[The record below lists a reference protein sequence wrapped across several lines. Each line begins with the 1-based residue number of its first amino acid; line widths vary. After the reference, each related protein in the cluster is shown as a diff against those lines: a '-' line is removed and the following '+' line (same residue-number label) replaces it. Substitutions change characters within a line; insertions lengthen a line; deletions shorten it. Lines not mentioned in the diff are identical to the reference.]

1 MSPFAKLLTY
11 TSVLIST
18 SALNQAFTQTPSTIG
33 VEGIGQSNGDAGLQG
48 SAWLPVGHGFGL
60 LMQGGFHDDRSFGA
74 VGAAYRF
81 MVSGN
86 VGMGLIAAFDIQEGS
101 KSNVFYGSNVG
112 VEVGFGPVTMRSN
125 LYIPVGD
132 RNKKVK
138 NSAYNEGVFVNP
150 NGTQTCSN
158 PTSTDNRIC
167 DLVFRHHDDRREINN
182 MRFDSS
188 LEYDFTL
195 PGVHITPA
203 VGIYVQ
209 DNPGKN
215 LVGFQGEIAA
225 QVSLGHGFHVTGS
238 AGLTHDRIEKTD
250 GVFKL
255 GLSWEFGSTSSVTT
269 PSFANKAPK
278 LPTRTNRITSRPG
291 KFWDEDAILQ
301 DSTSNTPVQQVQFVD
316 ASNQNRVI
324 TKVGAMPQNT
334 MVVINGTVSV
344 PGTMPIDLNNDHIAV
359 VGGGA
364 RVQIRGA
371 TTGIQGVLHVP
382 GAAGRLIQPGNN
394 DIFNILDG
402 RRNIILHGLFLDG
415 NGTAR
420 SAAFIN
426 NNSDDMRL
434 RDLVL
439 DNFVTAGIIV
449 DANNDNIVL
458 SNLTINRGGNVA
470 GISIGRMSNNSLIEH
485 VRITNTQGD
494 GIQISASNL
503 ATINNVFV
511 ENSGDDGIDIT
522 NSTNVTVRSVM
533 IRNAGN
539 DGIEVFGT
547 SNNVEL
553 TNIVVDQ
560 AGNHGIQ
567 VLSGAD
573 NITLKNIEL
582 LGSNLAAKS
591 GVMIQP
597 GSLNITLENVLVSNW
612 RNGFSLISGVGPNTT
627 SVTDRGGNR
636 FISGATGQQA
646 CDGTGDSTGTLQV
659 SVNGGGTETCQ

>member
-1 MSPFAKLLTY
+1 MSPFAKFLTY

-18 SALNQAFTQTPSTIG
+18 SALNPAFTQTPSSIG
-33 VEGIGQSNGDAGLQG
+33 IEGLAQSNSDFGLQG
-48 SAWLPVGHGFGL
+48 TAWLPVGYGFGL
-60 LMQGGFHDDRSFGA
+60 LMQGGFHDSKSFGA

-81 MVSGN
+81 MLSAN
-86 VGMGLIAAFDIQEGS
+86 VGMGLIAAFDVQEGS

-112 VEVGFGPVTMRSN
+112 VEVGFGPVTMRGN

-225 QVSLGHGFHVTGS
+225 QISLGNGFHVTGS

-255 GLSWEFGSTSSVTT
+255 GLSWQFGSTSSVTT

-278 LPTRTNRITSRPG
+278 LPARTNRITSRPG

-316 ASNQNRVI
+316 ATNQNQVV

-344 PGTMPIDLNNDHIAV
+344 PGALAISLNNDHIAI

-364 RVQIRGA
+364 RIQIRGA
-371 TTGIQGVLHVP
+371 TTGIQGILHVP

-394 DIFNILDG
+394 DIFNILDN
-402 RRNIILHGLFLDG
+402 RRNVMLHGLFLDG

-449 DANNDNIVL
+449 DAKSDNIIL
-458 SNLTINRGGNVA
+458 NNLVINRGGNVA
-470 GISIGRMSNNSLIEH
+470 GISIGDKSNNSLIEH

-494 GIQISASNL
+494 GIQISDSNL
-503 ATINNVFV
+503 ATINNAFV
-511 ENSGDDGIDIT
+511 ENSGDDGIGIT
-522 NSTNVTVRSVM
+522 NSTNVSVHNA
-533 IRNAGN
+533 IIHNAGN

-547 SNNVEL
+547 SNNIEL

-567 VLSGAD
+567 LLASAD
-573 NITLKNIEL
+573 NVTLKNIEL
-582 LGSNLAAKS
+582 LGGNLATKS
-591 GVMIQP
+591 GVMVQQ
-597 GSLNITLENVLVSNW
+597 GSLNITFENVVVSNW
-612 RNGFSLISGVGPNTT
+612 QNGFSLFSGVGPNMT
-627 SVTDRGGNR
+627 SVADRGGNR
-636 FISGATGQQA
+636 FVSGATGQQA